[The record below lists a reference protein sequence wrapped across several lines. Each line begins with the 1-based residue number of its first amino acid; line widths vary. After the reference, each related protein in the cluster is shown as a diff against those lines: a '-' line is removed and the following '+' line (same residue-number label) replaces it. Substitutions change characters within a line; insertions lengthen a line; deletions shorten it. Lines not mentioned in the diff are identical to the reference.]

1 MSLFCYAFSVAY
13 ALWIGYTHICD
24 CLSIYISIYLSIYI
38 RLSIIYKKKQILSGR
53 LCRAHLECVCQWQD
67 MWLYV
72 ETSIGSEDNVEHIID
87 WKMWREEFIQRLCVN
102 VGG

>member
-1 MSLFCYAFSVAY
+1 MSLFCYTFSVAY
-13 ALWIGYTHICD
+13 TLWIVYTHICD
-24 CLSIYISIYLSIYI
+24 CLSIYLSI
-38 RLSIIYKKKQILSGR
+38 RLSIFYKKKQILSGR

-72 ETSIGSEDNVEHIID
+72 ETSIGNEDNLEHID
-87 WKMWREEFIQRLCVN
+87 WKIWREEFIQNLCVN